1 MANLLRGCVHVP
13 AHRRSRLPTR
23 VIGPDTPTSKLPGPA
38 LGSDRRTSGPASAPG
53 HAHRQGRWSRGPA
66 PGTIGPVVDAVKSVV
81 AIENVHAAVDKNSTV
96 VFPAPLMSTIGE
108 LGTVL
113 AQETAAAAR
122 HQEPAP
128 TTRPVLT
135 GNRSI
140 FGTAAPSAAP
150 AARRS

>member
-1 MANLLRGCVHVP
+1 
-13 AHRRSRLPTR
+13 
-23 VIGPDTPTSKLPGPA
+23 
-38 LGSDRRTSGPASAPG
+38 
-53 HAHRQGRWSRGPA
+53 
-66 PGTIGPVVDAVKSVV
+66 
-81 AIENVHAAVDKNSTV
+81 
-96 VFPAPLMSTIGE
+96 MSTIGE
-108 LGTVL
+108 LGTFL